1 MKLFRKMKKLI
12 FDLFKMV
19 FSLSMLYAIYQE
31 GLTTENN
38 FVFPFAMFFLASLTT
53 LVMVLTTVTKL
64 FSK

>member
-1 MKLFRKMKKLI
+1 MKKLI
-12 FDLFKMV
+12 FDLFKMA
-19 FSLSMLYAIYQE
+19 FCFLMLYEICKE

-53 LVMVLTTVTKL
+53 LAMVLNTVSKL